1 MQRTIEVLLASAL
14 AAAGTFTVD
23 YPSGF
28 DENHFSPVGHKISV
42 KDGGQLLQGRDFG
55 ITFAK
60 TQATVTAA
68 TGFSTLP
75 AGTTL
80 FVEMHLRGERDDKD
94 LTNIRSAAGRV
105 SAGNRI
111 SRRQLVEVNFGAPAT
126 LDADG
131 ICESQNRTGAGVLLI
146 NGALSDGDLATSVAT
161 LDVPRNV
168 IADSGGADTA
178 VITVTGTDEYGNVVV
193 ESITLNGTTA
203 VPGKKAFKT
212 ITGVSSDGTIS
223 NGFFLG
229 TGDVLGLPVF
239 LPNSVHVLYDTED
252 GAAVTD
258 GTYVAGVL
266 TKPTAT
272 TGDVRGTYDPNSA
285 CDGAKNF
292 TVVMALDNPEFI
304 GVPQYAG

>member
-1 MQRTIEVLLASAL
+1 MQRTIETVLAAAL
-14 AAAGTFTVD
+14 AAAGTLVVD
-23 YPSGF
+23 YPAGF

-42 KDGGQLLQGRDFG
+42 KNGGNLLQGRDFS
-55 ITFAK
+55 IAFAK

-68 TGFSTLP
+68 AGFATIP
-75 AGTTL
+75 AGSTL
-80 FVEMHLRGERDDKD
+80 FVELHLRGNRSDID
-94 LTNIRSAAGRV
+94 LTTLGAP
-105 SAGNRI
+105 GNRV
-111 SRRQLVEVNFGAPAT
+111 SRRQVVEINLGAPAAIVT
-126 LDADG
+126 NG
-131 ICESQNRTGAGVLLI
+131 ICESQNRTGAGTLLI
-146 NGALSDGDLATSVAT
+146 NGSLSDGDLATSVAT

-168 IADSGGADTA
+168 IADSGGVDTA
-178 VITVTGTDEYGNVVV
+178 VITVTGTDEYGEVVV
-193 ESITLNGTTA
+193 EAITLNGTTA

-212 ITGVSSDGTIS
+212 ITGVSSDGTVT

-239 LPNSVHVLYDTED
+239 LQNSIYVLFDTED
-252 GAAVTD
+252 GATVTD

-292 TVVMALDNPEFI
+292 TIAMLVEHPEFL

>member
-1 MQRTIEVLLASAL
+1 MTQRTIEVLLASAL

-28 DENHFSPVGHKISV
+28 DENHFSSVGHKIAV
-42 KDGGQLLQGRDFG
+42 KNGGLLLQGRDFG

-60 TQATVTAA
+60 TQATVTLAA
-68 TGFSTLP
+68 GMATIP

-80 FVEMHLRGERDDKD
+80 FVELHLKGNRASIDPTILG
-94 LTNIRSAAGRV
+94 A
-105 SAGNRI
+105 AGNRV
-111 SRRQLVEVNFGAPAT
+111 SRREVVEINFGAPAT

-131 ICESQNRTGAGVLLI
+131 ICESQNRTGAGVLLV
-146 NGALSDGDLATSVAT
+146 NGALSNGDLATSVAT

-203 VPGKKAFKT
+203 VAGKKAFKT

-239 LPNSVHVLYDTED
+239 LANSIHVLYDTED
-252 GAAVTD
+252 GATVTD

-292 TVVMALDNPEFI
+292 TVVMLVEHPEFL

>member
-1 MQRTIEVLLASAL
+1 MTQRTIEVLLASAL

-23 YPSGF
+23 YPEGF
-28 DENHFSPVGHKISV
+28 DENHFSSVGHKISV
-42 KDGGQLLQGRDFG
+42 KNGGNLLQGRDFAVA
-55 ITFAK
+55 FAK

-68 TGFSTLP
+68 TGFATLP

-80 FVEMHLRGERDDKD
+80 FVELALKSTKD
-94 LTNIRSAAGRV
+94 FLDLATLGA
-105 SAGNRI
+105 AGNRI
-111 SRRQLVEVNFGAPAT
+111 SRRHVIEVNFGAPAAIVT
-126 LDADG
+126 NG
-131 ICESQNRTGAGVLLI
+131 ICESQNRTGAGALLI
-146 NGALSDGDLATSVAT
+146 NGSLSDGDLATSVAT

-193 ESITLNGTTA
+193 ENITLNGATA
-203 VPGKKAFKT
+203 VAGKKAFKT
-212 ITGVSSDGTIS
+212 ITGVASDGTIA

-239 LPNSVHVLYDTED
+239 LGNSIDVLYDKED
-252 GAAVTD
+252 GATVTD

-292 TVVMALDNPEFI
+292 SVVMLVSNPDFL

>member
-1 MQRTIEVLLASAL
+1 MPQATVGLVLAAAL
-14 AAAGTFTVD
+14 AAAGTLTVD
-23 YPSGF
+23 YPAGF
-28 DENHFSPVGHKISV
+28 DENHFSPTGHKIAV
-42 KDGGQLLQGRDFG
+42 KNGGLLVQGRDFG
-55 ITFAK
+55 IVFAK
-60 TQATVTAA
+60 TQATITAA
-68 TGFSTLP
+68 TGFATLP
-75 AGTTL
+75 AGTEV
-80 FVEMHLRGERDDKD
+80 FVEMHLKGDRSDID
-94 LTNIRSAAGRV
+94 LSTLGLP
-105 SAGNRI
+105 GNRV
-111 SRRQLVEVNFGAPAT
+111 SRRQVVEVNFGAPAAIVT
-126 LDADG
+126 DG
-131 ICESQNRTGAGVLLI
+131 VCLSQNRTGAGALLI
-146 NGALSDGDLATSVAT
+146 NGSLASSGVVT

-178 VITVTGTDEYGNVVV
+178 VITITGTDEYGNAMV

-203 VPGKKAFKT
+203 VAGKKAFKK
-212 ITGVSSDGTIS
+212 ITAVSSSATIS

-239 LPNSVHVLYDTED
+239 LGNAINVLYDTED
-252 GAAVTD
+252 GATVTD

-292 TVVMALDNPEFI
+292 SVLLLTDNPSFI

>member
-1 MQRTIEVLLASAL
+1 MQRTIETLLAADL
-14 AAAGTFTVD
+14 AAAGTIEIT

-28 DENHFSPVGHKISV
+28 DENHFSPVGHKIAV
-42 KDGGQLLQGRDFG
+42 KNGGLLLQGKDFA

-60 TQATVTAA
+60 TKATVTLASGAA
-68 TGFSTLP
+68 TIP
-75 AGTTL
+75 AGSTL
-80 FVEMHLRGERDDKD
+80 FVEMHLKGNRASIDPTILG
-94 LTNIRSAAGRV
+94 A
-105 SAGNRI
+105 AGNRV
-111 SRRQLVEVNFGAPAT
+111 SRREVIEVNFGAPAAIVT
-126 LDADG
+126 NG
-131 ICESQNRTGAGVLLI
+131 ICESQNRTGAGALLI
-146 NGALSDGDLATSVAT
+146 NGSLSDGDLATSVAT

-178 VITVTGTDEYGNVVV
+178 VITVTGTDEYGQVVV
-193 ESITLNGTTA
+193 ESITLNGATA
-203 VPGKKAFKT
+203 VSGKKAFKT
-212 ITGVSSDGTIS
+212 ITGVASDATIA

-229 TGDVLGLPVF
+229 TGDVFGLPVF
-239 LPNSVHVLYDTED
+239 LSNSVHVLYDTED

-285 CDGAKNF
+285 ADGAKNF
-292 TVVMALDNPEFI
+292 TVVMLVEHPEFL

>member
-1 MQRTIEVLLASAL
+1 MQRTIETLLASAL
-14 AAAGTFTVD
+14 AAAGTITVD

-28 DENHFSPVGHKISV
+28 DENHFSPTGHKIAV
-42 KDGGQLLQGRDFG
+42 KNGGLLLQGRDFG

-60 TQATVTAA
+60 TQATVTLAA
-68 TGFSTLP
+68 GMDTIP

-80 FVEMHLRGERDDKD
+80 FVELHLRGERDTID
-94 LTNIRSAAGRV
+94 LTTLGA
-105 SAGNRI
+105 AGNRI
-111 SRRQLVEVNFGAPAT
+111 SNRQVVEINFGAPAAI
-126 LDADG
+126 DADG
-131 ICESQNRTGAGVLLI
+131 ICESQNRTGAGALLI
-146 NGALSDGDLATSVAT
+146 NGALSNGDLATSVAT

-178 VITVTGTDEYGNVVV
+178 VITVTGTDEYGEVVV
-193 ESITLNGTTA
+193 ENITLNGTTA
-203 VPGKKAFKT
+203 VAGKKAFKT
-212 ITGVSSDGTIS
+212 ITGVASNGTIS

-239 LPNSVHVLYDTED
+239 LPNAVNVLYDTED

-285 CDGAKNF
+285 CDGGKNF
-292 TVVMALDNPEFI
+292 TVVVALSDPTFK
-304 GVPQYAG
+304 GVPQFAG

>member
-1 MQRTIEVLLASAL
+1 MQRTIETLLAAAL
-14 AAAGTFTVD
+14 AAAGTITVD
-23 YPSGF
+23 YPTGF
-28 DENHFSPVGHKISV
+28 DENHFSPVGHKIAI
-42 KDGGQLLQGRDFG
+42 KNGGLLLQGRDFG

-60 TQATVTAA
+60 TQATVTLAA
-68 TGFSTLP
+68 GQATIP
-75 AGTTL
+75 AGSTL
-80 FVEMHLRGERDDKD
+80 FVELHLKGDRADID
-94 LTNIRSAAGRV
+94 LTTLGAP
-105 SAGNRI
+105 GNRV
-111 SRRQLVEVNFGAPAT
+111 SRRQVVEINFGAPAT

-168 IADSGGADTA
+168 IAVSGGADTA
-178 VITVTGTDEYGNVVV
+178 VITITGTDEYGVVLK

-203 VPGKKAFKT
+203 VAGKKAFKT
-212 ITGVSSDGTIS
+212 ITSVVSDATIT

-229 TGDVLGLPVF
+229 TGDVLGFPVF
-239 LPNSVHVLYDTED
+239 LANSIHVLYDTED
-252 GAAVTD
+252 GATITD

-266 TKPTAT
+266 TLPSAT

-292 TVVMALDNPEFI
+292 TVVALLENPTFL
-304 GVPQYAG
+304 GANQYAG

>member
-1 MQRTIEVLLASAL
+1 MQRVVEVLLATAL
-14 AAAGTFTVD
+14 AAAGTQDVD

-28 DENHFSPVGHKISV
+28 DENHFATVGHKISV
-42 KDGGQLLQGRDFG
+42 KDGGELLQGRDFA
-55 ITFAK
+55 ISFAK
-60 TQATVTAA
+60 TKATITAA
-68 TGFSTLP
+68 TGFTTLP
-75 AGTTL
+75 VGTTL
-80 FVEMHLRGERDDKD
+80 FVELHLRGEREDKD
-94 LTNIRSAAGRV
+94 LTNIRSRAGV
-105 SAGNRI
+105 ANAGNRQ
-111 SRRQLVEVNFGAPAT
+111 SRRQIVEVNFGAPAT

-178 VITVTGTDEYGNVVV
+178 VITITGKDEYGETVV
-193 ESITLNGTTA
+193 ESITLNGATA
-203 VPGKKAFKT
+203 VAGKKAFKT
-212 ITGVSSDGTIS
+212 ITSVVSDATIS

-229 TGDVLGLPVF
+229 TGDVLGLPVY
-239 LPNSVHVLYDTED
+239 LPNVVHVLYDTED
-252 GAAVTD
+252 GAAITD

-266 TKPTAT
+266 TKPTST

-285 CDGAKNF
+285 CDGGKNF
-292 TVVMALDNPEFI
+292 TVVMLLENPEFI

>member
-28 DENHFSPVGHKISV
+28 DENHFSSVGHKIAV
-42 KDGGQLLQGRDFG
+42 KNGGLLLQGRDFG

-60 TQATVTAA
+60 TQATVTLAA
-68 TGFSTLP
+68 GMATIP

-80 FVEMHLRGERDDKD
+80 FVEMRLKGERDFLD
-94 LTNIRSAAGRV
+94 LATLDA
-105 SAGNRI
+105 AGNRI
-111 SRRQLVEVNFGAPAT
+111 SRRHVIEVNFGAPA
-126 LDADG
+126 AIVANG

-146 NGALSDGDLATSVAT
+146 NGSLSDGDLATSVAT

-178 VITVTGTDEYGNVVV
+178 VVTITGTDEYGETVV

-203 VPGKKAFKT
+203 VAGKKAFKT
-212 ITGVSSDGTIS
+212 ITGVESDGTIT

-292 TVVMALDNPEFI
+292 SVVMVLGNPEFK